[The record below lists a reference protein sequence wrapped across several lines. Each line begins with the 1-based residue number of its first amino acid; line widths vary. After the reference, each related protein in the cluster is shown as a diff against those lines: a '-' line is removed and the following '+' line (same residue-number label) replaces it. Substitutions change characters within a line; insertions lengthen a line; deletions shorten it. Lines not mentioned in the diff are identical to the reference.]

1 MSYNKFYIISHFR
14 WTIIKILTK
23 FLKMI
28 LDRQFGHTSLER
40 DIEFLEFETDKYLLI
55 CDLMI

>member
-1 MSYNKFYIISHFR
+1 MSYNKFYIISHSR

-28 LDRQFGHTSLER
+28 SDRQFGHTSLSR

-55 CDLMI
+55 SDLMI